1 MRIKHNIAAQNSY
14 RNLGKTN
21 RALSKN
27 LEKLSTG
34 YRINRAADDAAG
46 LSISEKMKAQISGMD
61 QAQENAEHG
70 IGLLN
75 VMDGA
80 LQEYHNI
87 LQRMN
92 VLAHQSANGTLED
105 TVDRPALQAEFDH
118 LLDELTR
125 IANSSEYNNIA
136 CFSPTIKDVVV
147 PTRPTL
153 DVVFVLDRTGSM
165 NTHIQRVA
173 NNLESF
179 INQMGNADLRIGL
192 VDYADGK
199 TDGTN
204 EVQEYP
210 FTTDFANVKQL
221 LHHMASNTTGGTE
234 NGLDA
239 IMKALDLGFRADAAK
254 HIILLADEEITS
266 RHGHTCAS
274 VAQELRDANTNLTI
288 IGTTTSVS
296 NDIGTQALT
305 QGLVTPD
312 NFLDKI
318 NTDFSSDLL
327 KLGGKISATLPQE
340 KPTTLVDLDPIT
352 LQIGDTPDQTMTIN
366 RRHMLPERYNL
377 HNAKIIP
384 AEKAIETMGKIL
396 AAIDG
401 VSDYR
406 GELGAE
412 TNRLEH
418 TINSLGVTIEN
429 LTDALSTLRDTDMAD
444 EYSDYIKHTILT
456 QSGQAMLAQANQ
468 TPQQVLSLMQ

>member
-1 MRIKHNIAAQNSY
+1 MRIKHNIAAKNSY
-14 RNLGKTN
+14 RNLGQTN

-147 PTRPTL
+147 PTKPTL

-165 NTHIQRVA
+165 GTHIQRVA
-173 NNLESF
+173 DNLNDF
-179 INQMGNADLRIGL
+179 IDQMDDADLRIGI
-192 VDYADGK
+192 VDYADNKANGAPEIE
-199 TDGTN
+199 T
-204 EVQEYP
+204 YA
-210 FTTDFANVKQL
+210 FSRDFAAVQAQL
-221 LHHMASNTTGGTE
+221 TALTRTSGGTE
-234 NGLDA
+234 SGLDA
-239 IMKALDLGFRADAAK
+239 IMEALNLGFRADAAK